1 MILSHIS
8 AMVFLW
14 IRFICSNYRYNLS
27 FKVTVREHL
36 YCYESLIWSEFVY
49 DCNYVTLGV
58 FNEMITSSLQKKK
71 KKKCNGVVGTI
82 CLYFS
87 LLYWKVVNLN

>member
-1 MILSHIS
+1 MTVTMLLLGCLIKLLH
-8 AMVFLW
+8 LP
-14 IRFICSNYRYNLS
+14 
-27 FKVTVREHL
+27 FK
-36 YCYESLIWSEFVY
+36 
-49 DCNYVTLGV
+49 
-58 FNEMITSSLQKKK
+58 KKK